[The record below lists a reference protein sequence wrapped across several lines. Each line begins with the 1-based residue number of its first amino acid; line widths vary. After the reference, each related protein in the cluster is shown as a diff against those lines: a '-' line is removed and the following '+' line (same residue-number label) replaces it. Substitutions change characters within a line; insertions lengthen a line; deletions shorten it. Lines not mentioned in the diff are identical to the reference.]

1 MFCFISP
8 GAQGTPGSP
17 GHPGVPG
24 AAGNI
29 SDSNCSSTFTLNKV
43 MLSRCRL
50 SSRLQQYCGSQSKT
64 RTAIRNWQLNIQ
76 TIDRHLKTLTLELG
90 IGRCRWNLECRHN
103 STCLTMWPLF
113 TNYVL
118 LCVITFWVACSD
130 VRYDCRMKTMFGSC
144 LAPVVC
150 MSARVLFTLF
160 VFVCT

>member
-90 IGRCRWNLECRHN
+90 IGRRRWNLECRHN
-103 STCLTMWPLF
+103 STCLTINA
-113 TNYVL
+113 T
-118 LCVITFWVACSD
+118 
-130 VRYDCRMKTMFGSC
+130 
-144 LAPVVC
+144 PVYKLQC
-150 MSARVLFTLF
+150 MSYYASLHSELRVVMSVTTAAWKRCS
-160 VFVCT
+160 VRV